1 MSKQKT
7 RAEEIARDT
16 GIKDGRK
23 GNDECPYMTAQYAQ
37 CWREGHAQ
45 GKAEMKETKE
55 EAVTEWN
62 IMQRRGKQKTGKNET
77 R

>member
-16 GIKDGRK
+16 GVKDGRK

-37 CWREGHAQ
+37 CWREGHAH

-62 IMQRRGKQKTGKNET
+62 IMQRQGKQKTGKNET

>member
-16 GIKDGRK
+16 GVKDGRK

-37 CWREGHAQ
+37 CWREGYAQ
-45 GKAEMKETKE
+45 GKAEMKETKD

-62 IMQRRGKQKTGKNET
+62 IMQRQGKQKEGEK
-77 R
+77 